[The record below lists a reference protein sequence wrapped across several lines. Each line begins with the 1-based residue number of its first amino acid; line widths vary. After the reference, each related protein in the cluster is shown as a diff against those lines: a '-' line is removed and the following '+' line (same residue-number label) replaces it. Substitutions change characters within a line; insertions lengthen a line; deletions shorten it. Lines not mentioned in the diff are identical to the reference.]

1 MSDKILKNIQ
11 LESQITFENL
21 EKQKSALTI
30 PLLFGPNQ
38 NHDVETFH
46 IQISDVDV
54 FDQISF
60 FSF

>member
-11 LESQITFENL
+11 LESRITFENL

-30 PLLFGPNQ
+30 PLLFEPSQ
-38 NHDVETFH
+38 NYDVETFN

-60 FSF
+60 SSF